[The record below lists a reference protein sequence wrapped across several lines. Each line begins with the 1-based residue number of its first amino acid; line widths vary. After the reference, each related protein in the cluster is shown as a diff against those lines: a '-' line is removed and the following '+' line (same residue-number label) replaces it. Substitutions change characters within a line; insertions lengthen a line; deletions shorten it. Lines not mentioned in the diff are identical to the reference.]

1 MNLLEESRSRIN
13 EIDHQLV
20 KLFEERMHVV
30 ENVARYKAENS
41 LPVFDSSR
49 EKDNIEKN
57 SATLEDQN
65 LKKYFQEWY
74 RYTMEV
80 SREYQKDILKRD

>member
-1 MNLLEESRSRIN
+1 MNLVKESRTRIN
-13 EIDHQLV
+13 EIDNQLV

-30 ENVARYKAENS
+30 ENIARYKAENN

-49 EKDNIEKN
+49 EKSNIEKN
-57 SATLEDQN
+57 SAKLEDQN

-74 RYTMEV
+74 QCTMAV
-80 SREYQKDILKRD
+80 SKEYQKDILKRG